1 MGWIPIFKGENNKQ
15 LLSLSIMEEDYSIYA
30 YSGLIFTFFASFF
43 LTHLFIRKN
52 RFIWFS
58 VLNWVLCIIFSHIAW
73 DDFYWEV
80 CLENPWDYSSRFYYF
95 VQGFYF
101 MLMFPLQH
109 ILLLIAVFLIIRKLV
124 LKVLNYI
131 RKSHTN
137 SP

>member
-1 MGWIPIFKGENNKQ
+1 MDENFF
-15 LLSLSIMEEDYSIYA
+15 IYT
-30 YSGLIFTFFASFF
+30 YSGLIFTFFESLF

-101 MLMFPLQH
+101 MPMFPLQH

-124 LKVLNYI
+124 LKVLNYV